1 MEERFYREQE
11 IARLPDFLPA
21 ATYNLAHTL
30 LARAGACLF
39 VPIRSMQYMAVLD
52 AEEFIFVDSQNKAWV
67 ELAWQHFRPQA
78 RASLDERV
86 PFEVV
91 HYLPQAAE
99 TMKRLPGAFHQAL
112 QLLAE
117 RQKPDAPATVIALH
131 PGPGT
136 KPDDASR

>member
-1 MEERFYREQE
+1 MDERFYREQE
-11 IARLPDFLPA
+11 IARRPAFLPA

-30 LARAGACLF
+30 LARAGKCLF
-39 VPIRSMQYMAVLD
+39 VPIRSLQYMAVLD

-67 ELAWQHFRPQA
+67 ELAWQHFHPQG

-99 TMKRLPGAFHQAL
+99 TMKRLPGEFHQAL
-112 QLLAE
+112 LLLAE
-117 RQKPDAPATVIALH
+117 RQKPDAPATVIALQ
-131 PGPGT
+131 PGDR
-136 KPDDASR
+136 KPHDDTPI

>member
-1 MEERFYREQE
+1 MEEHFYREQE
-11 IARLPDFLPA
+11 IARLPAFLPA
-21 ATYNLAHTL
+21 VTYNLAHTL

-99 TMKRLPGAFHQAL
+99 TMKRLPGEFHKAL
-112 QLLAE
+112 QMLAE
-117 RQKPDAPATVIALH
+117 RCLPQQDALVLPLVRH
-131 PGPGT
+131 PRPE
-136 KPDDASR
+136 